1 MNGAA
6 NGWDVFLRL
15 VCYAFYAWC
24 ASRFLKTALQGKG
37 WEAGAFGGLLFCSY
51 EAMFFLLEKSGVPYI
66 FYAMCSHGT
75 LIGLAMA
82 VFKGEKEKKLL
93 AAALLVTMT
102 RLIWDFGGSFLC
114 CLSLIGIHAIA
125 GEGGGTVMGVWP
137 DRAVTGLTYGIGIS
151 MISRLSKPFAS
162 VLEFRRKSWYLCLAF
177 PLLCMVFVTDSVN
190 WAASNGIMVQSWGK
204 YGLYEN
210 QLFSHG
216 AMCIFTGL
224 AMAGSGFFVFG
235 MDRIDREERGREEY
249 QSQVMYYQ
257 MMEEQYSRMERL
269 RHDMKNHML
278 ALDNLVKNRQWE
290 RAGCYLKE
298 MAEAG
303 GVETGDEIT
312 GSLALDALFYHKR
325 RQAVERGIR
334 WQCDARL
341 PKDCP
346 IKEIDL
352 CIIVGNILDNAL
364 EACIRFQEKQ
374 KKGGGKK
381 EPEKTGDEAGAFVE
395 IHMGT
400 IKKCLF
406 LEVRNSTELE
416 DGQKP
421 CGTEKVR
428 REGHGLGLL
437 NIKAAADEYHGAVG
451 MEVENRVFSISVLLP
466 IYREG
471 PLK

>member
-1 MNGAA
+1 MSGAA
-6 NGWDVFLRL
+6 SGGDVFLKL
-15 VCYAFYAWC
+15 SCYAFYAWC
-24 ASRFLKTALQGKG
+24 ASRFLKIGLQGKLL
-37 WEAGAFGGLLFCSY
+37 EEKIFGGLLFCSY
-51 EAMFFLLEKSGVPYI
+51 GVLFFFFEGRGVPYI
-66 FYAMCSHGT
+66 FCAMCSHGT
-75 LIGLAMA
+75 HVGLAMA

-93 AAALLVTMT
+93 AAVLLVTMT
-102 RLIWDFGGSFLC
+102 SLFWNFGESFLSFF
-114 CLSLIGIHAIA
+114 SLIGIHAIA
-125 GEGGGTVMGVWP
+125 GEDDRTVLGMWSERV
-137 DRAVTGLTYGIGIS
+137 VICMTYGTGIS
-151 MISRLSKPFAS
+151 IISCLSKPFAA
-162 VLEFRRKSWYLCLAF
+162 VLEFRRKSWYLCLTV
-177 PLLCMVFVTDSVN
+177 PLLCMVFVTDFVN

-224 AMAGSGFFVFG
+224 AMAAAGFFVFG
-235 MDRIDREERGREEY
+235 MDRIEREERVREQY

-334 WQCDARL
+334 WQCDVRL

-364 EACIRFQEKQ
+364 EACICFQ
-374 KKGGGKK
+374 KKGGWENRWGRT
-381 EPEKTGDEAGAFVE
+381 EDEAEAFVK
-395 IHMGT
+395 IYMGT

-406 LEVRNSTELE
+406 LEVRNSTKMT
-416 DGQKP
+416 DGKKSF
-421 CGTEKVR
+421 TVR
-428 REGHGLGLL
+428 KERLKGHGLGLL
-437 NIKAAADEYHGAVG
+437 NIKAAADKYHGAVH
-451 MEVENRVFSISVLLP
+451 MEVENHVFSIAVLLP
-466 IYREG
+466 LCKEE
-471 PLK
+471 PQH